1 MAGGSASNGFTAPS
15 INHSPGFEYI
25 AAYDELLEQIA
36 ITNVV
41 DADWRILRDMLK
53 HKLAENINVFL
64 TLGPPWPLSPEDAFK
79 ARGGAYDAL
88 DQFTGPPFT
97 IQRLCELILYPQK
110 HYNSLPKY
118 LRALMRVVSVA
129 STRSAFNED
138 ETFVEPFASTS
149 ATTLDGAPIVTAHHT
164 TASASPLP
172 SPTMPTRRPS
182 VPRSPSSSPG
192 ALPVVVPL
200 LSPIPWLIKTSADGD
215 GDESVEEMD
224 LSNTSTAHDF
234 HSSSSPSRSSDGGR
248 SPIRGLGT
256 ARRSHSPPSPSQL
269 NNHPGNHTTPTG
281 GVVDEVDPGSG
292 GSEVVDPVAL
302 SSATEIAPRPADSL
316 LGAQGSSESLRERF
330 VRASSPRVDL
340 PEENADEGDVEAKA
354 GEER

>member
-1 MAGGSASNGFTAPS
+1 M
-15 INHSPGFEYI
+15 

-53 HKLAENINVFL
+53 HKLAENINAYL

-97 IQRLCELILYPQK
+97 IQRICELILYPRK
-110 HYNSLPKY
+110 HYTSLPKY
-118 LRALMRVVSVA
+118 LRALMRVLSVA

-149 ATTLDGAPIVTAHHT
+149 ATTLDGAAIVNPHQIR
-164 TASASPLP
+164 ASASPLP

-182 VPRSPSSSPG
+182 VPRSPSSSPR

-200 LSPIPWLIKTSADGD
+200 LSPIPWLIKTSDDGD
-215 GDESVEEMD
+215 GNESVEEMD
-224 LSNTSTAHDF
+224 LSNTSAGHVF

-248 SPIRGLGT
+248 SPIRGLEM

-269 NNHPGNHTTPTG
+269 NNNSGLIHSGNHTTPTG

-302 SSATEIAPRPADSL
+302 SSATEIAPKPADSL
-316 LGAQGSSESLRERF
+316 LGVHGSSQSLRERF
-330 VRASSPRVDL
+330 VRASSPRADP
-340 PEENADEGDVEAKA
+340 PEERTEEG
-354 GEER
+354 ER